1 MINFMKYRY
10 LFFGISCFVLGF
22 GFYFIFNHG
31 LPRSIDF
38 VGGSLMKLEI
48 KNSDAN
54 AEKIT
59 NELKKVYEVSEIK
72 KLDNDIYEVTGSNLS
87 NDEKEVALNML
98 KQVYSDTS
106 LLSFDTVG
114 PAISQ
119 ELATKT
125 MTALALVAAI
135 ITFYVARQFNEL
147 KFGIAA
153 ILAMLHDSLILLGAF
168 SFFGFYFGVKIDIL
182 FVTALLTTLSFSV
195 HDTIVVFDRIR
206 ELKRKNVAKDL
217 AEIINLAISETLTR
231 SLNNSLTIIFML
243 TALVLLGGETIKW
256 FAVALLVGAVT
267 GTYSSTFTAVPLLL
281 LFDDLAKKFNLKHLF
296 RFFE

>member
-10 LFFGISCFVLGF
+10 LFFAISCFVLGF

-31 LPRSIDF
+31 LSRSIDF
-38 VGGSLMKLEI
+38 VGGSLMKIQI
-48 KNSDAN
+48 KNAD
-54 AEKIT
+54 T
-59 NELKKVYEVSEIK
+59 NSELVATELKKVYEVSEIK
-72 KLDNDIYEVTGSNLS
+72 KIDNEIYEVTGENLT
-87 NDEKEVALNML
+87 NEEKEVALNML

-106 LLSFDTVG
+106 LLSFDAVG

-119 ELATKT
+119 ELAKKT
-125 MTALALVAAI
+125 LTALALVAAI
-135 ITFYVARQFNEL
+135 ITFYVAKQFKDL
-147 KFGIAA
+147 KFGVAA

-182 FVTALLTTLSFSV
+182 FVTAMLTTLSFSV

-206 ELKRKNVAKDL
+206 ELKRKNAGKEL
-217 AEIINLAISETLTR
+217 ADIINLAISETLTR

-281 LFDDLAKKFNLKHLF
+281 LFDDLAKKFKK
-296 RFFE
+296 

>member
-10 LFFGISCFVLGF
+10 LFFAVSCFFLGF

-31 LPRSIDF
+31 LSRSIDF
-38 VGGSLMKLEI
+38 VGGSLMKIQI
-48 KNSDAN
+48 KNTDTNSELVA
-54 AEKIT
+54 

-72 KLDNDIYEVTGSNLS
+72 KIDNEIYEVTGENLT
-87 NDEKEVALNML
+87 NEEKEVALNML

-106 LLSFDTVG
+106 LLSFDAVG

-119 ELATKT
+119 ELAKKT
-125 MTALALVAAI
+125 LTALALVAAI
-135 ITFYVARQFNEL
+135 ITFYVAKQFKDL
-147 KFGIAA
+147 KFGVAA

-182 FVTALLTTLSFSV
+182 FVTAMLTTLSFSV

-206 ELKRKNVAKDL
+206 ELKRKNAGKEL
-217 AEIINLAISETLTR
+217 ADIINLAISETLTR

-243 TALVLLGGETIKW
+243 TALVLLGGDTIKW

-281 LFDDLAKKFNLKHLF
+281 LFDDLAKKFKK
-296 RFFE
+296 

>member
-1 MINFMKYRY
+1 MKYRY